1 MADEVV
7 DPSRLEAAQQYIQQ
21 EEGQGPRRPL
31 QGWIGKV
38 ASTIAVGMSLL
49 FLYWAWATVTA
60 QVLRLTFLG
69 LSLVLTFLIYPARR
83 RNPERAA
90 YFGLTGY

>member
-1 MADEVV
+1 MAEEVV
-7 DPSRLEAAQQYIQQ
+7 DPSRLEAAQQFIQQ

-31 QGWIGKV
+31 QGWIGKL
-38 ASTIAVGMSLL
+38 ASAIAVGMSLL

-69 LSLVLTFLIYPARR
+69 LVFSPHFSRSIRR
-83 RNPERAA
+83 VADPERAA
-90 YFGLTGY
+90 YLGLTGY